1 MPRPP
6 FLYFPFLVLAV
17 IIFAV
22 GLAFFFALIQVG
34 AISIAFAKL
43 GLNPNQAILV
53 LFAILFGSM
62 VNIPVATRPRPRTPN
77 SAPPPPG
84 GLGFKTWPYWRLPQT
99 HLQSPTQRIGL
110 NLGGGLIPIVLS
122 LYFLQ
127 GLGVTLPLVLCLAI
141 VTGVTYKAARPIQGV
156 GIGVPVL
163 LPPVVTVLAVWL
175 FTPIEQ
181 QPQTAYIAGTL
192 GTLLGADL
200 LHLFSPR
207 TRPLLDAPFLSIGGA
222 GTFDGIFLTG
232 ILAVLLT

>member
-6 FLYFPFLVLAV
+6 YLYFPFLMLAALVLV
-17 IIFAV
+17 V
-22 GLAFFFALIQVG
+22 GLVFLFALIQVG

-43 GLNPNQAILV
+43 GLNPNQAVLV

-62 VNIPVATRPRPRTPN
+62 VNIPVATRPRPRSPQ
-77 SAPPPPG
+77 SSVSR
-84 GLGFKTWPYWRLPQT
+84 LRRPYWRLPQPQNT
-99 HLQSPTQRIGL
+99 AATQQRIGL
-110 NLGGGLIPIVLS
+110 NVGGGLIPVLLS

-127 GLGVTLPLVLCLAI
+127 TIGVSLSLLLCLAL
-141 VTGVTYKAARPIQGV
+141 VTGITYKTARPIQGV

-163 LPPVVTVLAVWL
+163 IPPVVTVMAVWL
-175 FTPIEQ
+175 FTPLEQ

-200 LHLFSPR
+200 LHLLSPR